1 MALEIS
7 VTLFVLVGCPLNAS
21 VTCIVL
27 NWNGWRDTI
36 ACLESLQRVDYPNLS
51 ILVVDNGS
59 TDNSVEMIRKSFE
72 GVEILENRANLGFAA
87 GNNVGIR
94 LALSRQAEF
103 VWLLNNDTVV
113 EPGTLEALVIC
124 AEADPK
130 IGAVGSVL
138 RYWHAPEKIQAW
150 GGGIINLWTG
160 QSNHLEEPGEPESLS
175 YLTAASLLLRSP
187 VLREV
192 GILDEGY
199 FMYWEDADMSY
210 RIRAAG
216 YRLTVASDAFLLHK
230 ENASTGRK
238 SPRMDRYISASGIR
252 FLRKFAYFPPLPI
265 FILIF
270 GRALKRF
277 AAREWPRGLAVL
289 AGMAGPG
296 HVRFRG
302 AKSNL
307 SHST

>member
-1 MALEIS
+1 MTIGHTSRFPRE
-7 VTLFVLVGCPLNAS
+7 AS

-27 NWNGWRDTI
+27 NWNGWQDTI
-36 ACLESLQRVDYPNLS
+36 ACLESLQCTDYPNLS

-59 TDNSVEMIRKSFE
+59 TDNSVEKIRKSFE
-72 GVEILENRANLGFAA
+72 KIEILETVTNRGFAGA
-87 GNNVGIR
+87 NNLGIR
-94 LALSRQAEF
+94 LALDRQTDF

-113 EPGTLEALVIC
+113 EPGTLKALVTC
-124 AEADPK
+124 AESDPK

-150 GGGIINLWTG
+150 GGGTINLWTG
-160 QSNHLEEPGEPESLS
+160 YSTHLVGPEGLESLT
-175 YLTAASLLLRSP
+175 YLNAASVLLRSS
-187 VLREV
+187 VLRKV

-199 FMYWEDADMSY
+199 YIYWEDADMSY

-216 YRLTVASDAFLLHK
+216 YKLAVAPDACLLHK
-230 ENASTGRK
+230 ESATTGDK
-238 SPRMDRYISASGIR
+238 SPSKDRYISASGIR

-277 AAREWPRGLAVL
+277 AARDWPRGLAVL

-296 HVRFRG
+296 HVQR
-302 AKSNL
+302 KSNL
-307 SHST
+307 

>member
-1 MALEIS
+1 MRK
-7 VTLFVLVGCPLNAS
+7 TLDTTLNAS

-36 ACLESLQRVDYPNLS
+36 ACLESLQRIDYPNLS

-59 TDNSVEMIRKSFE
+59 TDNSVEMIRKSFQ
-72 GVEILENRANLGFAA
+72 VIEILETHANLGFAA

-94 LALSRQAEF
+94 LALSRQADF

-113 EPGTLEALVIC
+113 EPGTLKALVVC
-124 AEADPK
+124 AESDSN

-138 RYWHAPEKIQAW
+138 RYWHAPENIQAW

-160 QSNHLEEPGEPESLS
+160 QSNHVEGPEGLESLT
-175 YLTAASLLLRSP
+175 YLTAASVLLRSS
-187 VLREV
+187 VLRKV

-216 YRLTVASDAFLLHK
+216 YRLTVAPDASLLHK
-230 ENASTGRK
+230 ENATTGGK
-238 SPRMDRYISASGIR
+238 SPRKDRYISASGIR
-252 FLRKFAYFPPLPI
+252 FLRKFAYFPPVPI

-277 AAREWPRGLAVL
+277 AARDWPRGLAVL
-289 AGMAGPG
+289 AGIAGPG
-296 HVRFRG
+296 HERYRA
-302 AKSNL
+302 AKVKPL
-307 SHST
+307 T